1 MTDEQKDET
10 VEVEEESPIF
20 DWDNISVD
28 EYFDF
33 MDKSRQY
40 VELQVLLEQS
50 VKKDATDKEIA
61 SYEKKQAKAVVDAS
75 IVLVAMRDIMAR
87 TLLAVPRSWLVSN
100 APENIERDKLIGLM
114 KRSKYKMLPQ
124 VYQGGASE
132 EPKN

>member
-1 MTDEQKDET
+1 MTDEQVVEA
-10 VEVEEESPIF
+10 VEVEEDEPVF

-33 MDKSRQY
+33 MNKSRQY

-61 SYEKKQAKAVVDAS
+61 AFEKQQARAVVDAS
-75 IVLVAMRDIMAR
+75 IVLVAMRDVMAR
-87 TLLAVPRSWLVSN
+87 RLLSVPRSWLVSN
-100 APENIERDKLIGLM
+100 APKNIERDKLIGLM
-114 KRSKYKMLPQ
+114 KRSKYKNLPQ
-124 VYQGGASE
+124 VYQSGGSE

>member
-1 MTDEQKDET
+1 MTDEQKDKA
-10 VEVEEESPIF
+10 VESEELPVF

-28 EYFDF
+28 AYFDF

-61 SYEKKQAKAVVDAS
+61 SLEKKQAGAVVDAS
-75 IVLVAMRDIMAR
+75 ILLITMRDIMAR
-87 TLLAVPRSWLVSN
+87 TLLSVPRSWLVSN
-100 APENIERDKLIGLM
+100 APEKIERQNLIGLM
-114 KRSKYKMLPQ
+114 KRSKYKNLPQ
-124 VYQGGASE
+124 VYQSGGSE